1 MGCSRMKHVETD
13 RSLVYTE
20 RVGGSNPSPP
30 TSHPEGMRMRI
41 FAAAAIIAFL
51 AGPAYAQSQ
60 SVPKYGEV
68 DKDKTPQQIE
78 AEREAEKAY
87 QRSLGN
93 IPDQGP
99 TEPLG
104 NVRNDS
110 APKPV
115 TKAAPAK
122 RTKTGNTA
130 NYSV

>member
-1 MGCSRMKHVETD
+1 
-13 RSLVYTE
+13 
-20 RVGGSNPSPP
+20 
-30 TSHPEGMRMRI
+30 MRMRI

-78 AEREAEKAY
+78 AEREAERAY
-87 QRSLGN
+87 KRSLGN

-99 TEPLG
+99 TDPWG
-104 NVRNDS
+104 NVRSDS

-130 NYSV
+130 N

>member
-78 AEREAEKAY
+78 AEREAERAY
-87 QRSLGN
+87 KRSLGN

-99 TEPLG
+99 TDPWG
-104 NVRNDS
+104 NVRSDS

-130 NYSV
+130 N